1 MKNGPGTHRPSGV
14 AFVVLTLLGWS
25 SVPLFLKYFVGYIDG
40 WTANGWRYAMA
51 AMVWGPVLLIGAY
64 RGTLPR
70 GLWRAA
76 LVPSIFNCCGQSCFA
91 WSHYYID
98 PGMLTFLLRFH
109 IIFVTFGAYLLFATE
124 RGTLRS
130 TRFWAGIAVV
140 FVGSIGV
147 VLLAPELPHRATAF
161 GTALA
166 ILSGFFFAGY
176 ILSVRYFM
184 DGVRSVTAFAAI
196 SSYTAAGLVT
206 LMLLVGE
213 RSGLVALTLGAG
225 QWGMLV
231 VSALVGI
238 AFAHVF
244 YYAGLARLGVSVSS
258 GIILLQP
265 VLTST
270 ASYFVFG
277 EQLTVWQWLCGL
289 AALAGA
295 GLILSTETVNE

>member
-1 MKNGPGTHRPSGV
+1 MRSPSGV

-25 SVPLFLKYFVGYIDG
+25 SVPLFLKYFTDFIDA
-40 WTANGWRYAMA
+40 WTANGWRYAIA
-51 AMVWGPVLLIGAY
+51 AVVLGPVLLIGAY
-64 RGTLPR
+64 RGTLPK

-91 WSHYYID
+91 WAHYYID

-124 RGTLRS
+124 RGILRS
-130 TRFWAGIAVV
+130 MRFWAGIAVV
-140 FVGSIGV
+140 FLGSVGV
-147 VLLAPELPHRATAF
+147 VLLAPESAAGPLHGAKLAF
-161 GTALA
+161 GTVLA

-231 VSALVGI
+231 VSSLVGI

-277 EQLTVWQWLCGL
+277 EQLTVWQWVCGL
-289 AALAGA
+289 AALVGA
-295 GLILSTETVNE
+295 GLILSTATANE